1 MGMEK
6 QAAGLEQIAQE
17 EIDVGLIQTYVQ
29 QLPDKALR
37 FGIRVLLALV
47 VFFIGVQV
55 IKLVRGIV
63 RRSLKRGNADIGV
76 SQFLDSFIKAVLY
89 ILLLFMIASGFGL
102 DATSVVALLGS
113 AGVAIGLAI
122 QGSLSNFAGGVL
134 ILLLKPFRVDDYIK
148 VDNDGHEGT
157 VKEIQ
162 LFYTKLS
169 TPNNHVVIIP
179 NGTLSNSSILN
190 MSTLTERRMD
200 ILVGISYDADIRQAR
215 EVIMKVLEEDE
226 SVLATKDRRV
236 FVDTLADSGVNLNV
250 RCWADNETYWEC
262 KWRITEKI
270 KYALDEAGIS
280 IPYPQ
285 LDVHI
290 APPGECAGK

>member
-1 MGMEK
+1 MGMGE

-17 EIDVGLIQTYVQ
+17 EIDVGLIQAYVQ

-55 IKLVRGIV
+55 IKLVRRIV

-270 KYALDEAGIS
+270 KYALDEAGIA

-290 APPGECAGK
+290 APSGDCAGK

>member
-76 SQFLDSFIKAVLY
+76 SQFLDSFIKTVLY

-270 KYALDEAGIS
+270 KYALDEAGIA

-290 APPGECAGK
+290 APPGDGAGK

>member
-17 EIDVGLIQTYVQ
+17 EIDVGLIQIYVQ

-76 SQFLDSFIKAVLY
+76 SQFLDSFIKTVLY

-290 APPGECAGK
+290 APPGDGAGK

>member
-1 MGMEK
+1 MDEQLK
-6 QAAGLEQIAQE
+6 GLEQLTTE
-17 EIDVGLIQTYVQ
+17 EIDVGLIQQYLQ
-29 QLPDKALR
+29 QLPDRALR
-37 FGIRVLLALV
+37 FGARVLLALV
-47 VFFIGVQV
+47 VFLIGVHV
-55 IKLVRGIV
+55 IKLVRRIV
-63 RRSLKRGNADIGV
+63 RRPLKKGNADIGV
-76 SQFLDSFIKAVLY
+76 TQFLDSFIKAVLY

-113 AGVAIGLAI
+113 AGVAIGLAV

-148 VDNDGHEGT
+148 VDNDDHEGT

-200 ILVGISYDADIRQAR
+200 IKVGISYDADIRHAR
-215 EVIMKVLEEDE
+215 EAIMKVLEEDPA
-226 SVLATKDRRV
+226 VLSSKDRRV
-236 FVDTLADSGVNLNV
+236 FVEELADSSINLNV
-250 RCWADNETYWEC
+250 RCWADNDEYWEC

-270 KYALDEAGIS
+270 KYALDDAGIS

-285 LDVHI
+285 MDVHLS
-290 APPGECAGK
+290 

>member
-76 SQFLDSFIKAVLY
+76 SQFLDSFIKTVLY
-89 ILLLFMIASGFGL
+89 ILLLFMIASGVGL

>member
-1 MGMEK
+1 MGMGE

-17 EIDVGLIQTYVQ
+17 EIDVGLIQAYVQ

-55 IKLVRGIV
+55 IKLVRRIV

-215 EVIMKVLEEDE
+215 LVIMKVLEEDE

>member
-17 EIDVGLIQTYVQ
+17 EIDVGLIQAYVQ

-76 SQFLDSFIKAVLY
+76 SQFLDSFIKTVLY

>member
-76 SQFLDSFIKAVLY
+76 SQFLDSFIKTVLY

-236 FVDTLADSGVNLNV
+236 FVDTLADSCVNLNV

-290 APPGECAGK
+290 APPGDGAGK

>member
-1 MGMEK
+1 MGMGE

-17 EIDVGLIQTYVQ
+17 EIDVGLIQAYVQ

-55 IKLVRGIV
+55 IKLVRRIV

-76 SQFLDSFIKAVLY
+76 SQFLDSFIKTVLY

-215 EVIMKVLEEDE
+215 LVIMKVLEEDE